1 MGIAGKMATKK
12 MKKLDKKKKKVVKA
26 VKKTGAKRQ
35 AKRPVNKRPVN
46 KRQVNK
52 KKTVKKQVRKS
63 AAKPLRKTSLRAIK
77 KGAVRKRKKISLR
90 PRVIKKASP
99 KPRISKAKHKRLLY
113 YKNIL
118 IAKRRD
124 VMEGIEKLRES
135 AKGTESENISKYYD
149 HPAEYGTDTMDRE
162 QYFLFISREEKYLQ
176 EIERSLEAIE
186 TGEYGTCR
194 VCGKEIDEARLEAV
208 PTTRICITCK
218 MADQKA
224 RVSKTDFS

>member
-1 MGIAGKMATKK
+1 MPK
-12 MKKLDKKKKKVVKA
+12 KKLKAGSVKLNVKRRKVNKATNKRVGNTKAKA
-26 VKKTGAKRQ
+26 VKKPLTRSLLRITKSAKR
-35 AKRPVNKRPVN
+35 KVI
-46 KRQVNK
+46 K
-52 KKTVKKQVRKS
+52 KVLNKS
-63 AAKPLRKTSLRAIK
+63 AKKAVPKVIINLPPKPRMSLA
-77 KGAVRKRKKISLR
+77 KRKKLQHYKEI
-90 PRVIKKASP
+90 
-99 KPRISKAKHKRLLY
+99 LLV
-113 YKNIL
+113 
-118 IAKRRD
+118 KRRN

-162 QYFLFISREEKYLQ
+162 QYFLFISREEKYLL

-186 TGEYGTCR
+186 SGEYGTCR